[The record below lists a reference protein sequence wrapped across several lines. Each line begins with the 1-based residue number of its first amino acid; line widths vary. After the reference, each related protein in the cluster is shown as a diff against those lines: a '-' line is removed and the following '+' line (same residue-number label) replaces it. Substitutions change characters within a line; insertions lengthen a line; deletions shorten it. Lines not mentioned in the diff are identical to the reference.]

1 MKITPTSLTV
11 SQLLGQ
17 TNERYAI
24 PHYQRRY
31 SWLDRQIW
39 ELVDD
44 IDLIEG
50 SDTHLM
56 GSIVCLAGTHV
67 AGINELEVVDGQQRL
82 TTISILLLC
91 LKERF
96 SAEDHDDASTVS
108 DIDKLLTTKSI
119 TGKFS
124 PKIKLDSIDADDFEA
139 LKSGHQ
145 DVTNLCLKNAFS
157 IIREWVADSDIDDL
171 KIFSYRLVNQA
182 LIIRM
187 DVSDA
192 KDAFKLFET
201 INNRGLKL
209 SQTDIIKNFLL
220 GNAARF
226 DTAQLMLGKAN
237 WAKLVVH
244 LDGTNSDA
252 FFRYYLT
259 AVSAKRITNAK
270 VVSQFKSM
278 FHSQV
283 EEAKTLPE
291 QHLYVDVDDSYDDD
305 GDQNDDEQLNKVNV
319 LTQEKSSKPAVTFK
333 NFLETLVAYAKVYDE
348 LVRAS
353 TADTIINR
361 HLSNLKKIRAAQT
374 YSLLMNL
381 RMNGCTDK
389 NLRSVLKLTESFI
402 LRRHICKE
410 RTNETEALFASMCS
424 IDPADPVE
432 SVKSLYKELCPT
444 DEKFMEEF
452 STATFTANLID
463 RARYCLEQ
471 FEMDKIGKYAELVV
485 LGSDEVHV
493 EHIIPQNIN
502 TKASV
507 NQYGDWVKYLGP
519 TAKAKHQKYV
529 ARIGNM
535 TLFAGALNIAASN
548 DPFLMKK
555 PAYLK
560 SGIKLTKEL
569 GAMRSFKFAQ
579 VDQRSTE
586 MAEIAVRLWP
596 KS

>member
-17 TNERYAI
+17 TNERYSI
-24 PHYQRRY
+24 PPYQRRY

-44 IDLIEG
+44 IHLIE
-50 SDTHLM
+50 SNDTHLM
-56 GSIVCLAGTHV
+56 GSIVCLAGAHV

-96 SAEDHDDASTVS
+96 LAEGHDGASTVS
-108 DIDKLLTTKSI
+108 DIEKLLTTKSI
-119 TGKFS
+119 TGHS
-124 PKIKLDSIDADDFEA
+124 SLKIKLDSIDADDFEA
-139 LKSGHQ
+139 LRGGDN
-145 DVTNLCLKNAFS
+145 DVTNLCLKNAFV
-157 IIREWVADSDIDDL
+157 IIRERIAETDL
-171 KIFSYRLVNQA
+171 DELTTFLYRLVNQA
-182 LIIRM
+182 LVIRL

-209 SQTDIIKNFLL
+209 SQTDIVKNFLL

-226 DTAQLMLGKAN
+226 GPQPLKLGTAN
-237 WAKLVVH
+237 WAKLVKY
-244 LDGTNSDA
+244 LDGTDSDA

-259 AVSAKRITNAK
+259 AVTAKRITNGK
-270 VVSQFKSM
+270 VVAQFKLM

-283 EEAKTLPE
+283 KEAKNLPE
-291 QHLYVDVDDSYDDD
+291 QHLYVDVDDSSEDD
-305 GDQNDDEQLNKVNV
+305 GDQNLDEQITKVKA
-319 LTQEKSSKPAVTFK
+319 LTQDIPAKRAVTFK
-333 NFLETLVAYAKVYDE
+333 KFLESLVAYAKVYGE
-348 LVRAS
+348 LVRANTS
-353 TADTIINR
+353 DTPINR

-374 YSLLMNL
+374 YSLLMHL

-389 NLRSVLKLTESFI
+389 NFRSVLKLTEAFV

-424 IDPADPVE
+424 IDPADPLA
-432 SVKSLYKELCPT
+432 SVKAQYKELCPT
-444 DEKFMEEF
+444 DEKFVEEF
-452 STATFTANLID
+452 STAAFSANLIE

-471 FEMDKIGKYAELVV
+471 FEMDKHGRYAELAV
-485 LGSDEVHV
+485 LGGDEVHV
-493 EHIIPQNIN
+493 EHIIPQSIN
-502 TKASV
+502 TRAGTSE
-507 NQYGDWVKYLGP
+507 YGDWVTYLGP

-548 DPFLMKK
+548 NPFLRKR
-555 PAYLK
+555 PAYRE
-560 SGIKLTKEL
+560 SGIKLTQEL
-569 GAMRSFKFAQ
+569 GAMSSFKFAQ
-579 VDQRSTE
+579 VDKRSDA
-586 MAEIAVRLWP
+586 MAKIAVRLWP

>member
-17 TNERYAI
+17 TNERYSI
-24 PHYQRRY
+24 PPYQRRY

-44 IDLIEG
+44 INLIEG
-50 SDTHLM
+50 GDTHLM
-56 GSIVCLAGTHV
+56 GSIVCLAGAHV

-96 SAEDHDDASTVS
+96 LAEGHNGASTAS
-108 DIDKLLTTKSI
+108 DIDKLLTSKSI
-119 TGKFS
+119 SGHFS

-139 LKSGHQ
+139 LKSGDQ
-145 DVTNLCLKNAFS
+145 DVTNFCLKNAFS
-157 IIREWVADSDIDDL
+157 IVREWVAESELSDL
-171 KIFSYRLVNQA
+171 TEFLYRLSNQA
-182 LIIRM
+182 LVIRM

-226 DTAQLMLGKAN
+226 GPQQLKLGTAN
-237 WAKLVVH
+237 WAKLVTH
-244 LDGTNSDA
+244 LDGTNSDD

-259 AVSAKRITNAK
+259 AVSTKRITNAK
-270 VVSQFKSM
+270 VVAQFKLM

-283 EEAKTLPE
+283 KEAKTLPE

-305 GDQNDDEQLNKVNV
+305 GDQNVDEQVTKVKP
-319 LTQEKSSKPAVTFK
+319 LTQEIPAKRAVTFK
-333 NFLETLVAYAKVYDE
+333 KFLEILVAYARVYGE
-348 LVRAS
+348 LVRANTS
-353 TADTIINR
+353 DALINR
-361 HLSNLKKIRAAQT
+361 HLANLKKIRAAQT
-374 YSLLMNL
+374 YSFLMHL

-410 RTNETEALFASMCS
+410 RTNETEVLFASMCS
-424 IDPADPVE
+424 IDPADPVAK
-432 SVKSLYKELCPT
+432 VRAHYKELCPT

-452 STATFTANLID
+452 SSATFTANLID

-471 FEMDKIGKYAELVV
+471 FEMDKIGKHAELAV

-493 EHIIPQNIN
+493 EHIIPQSIN
-502 TKASV
+502 SKAGT
-507 NQYGDWVKYLGP
+507 NEFGDWVTYLGP

-548 DPFLMKK
+548 NPFLKK
-555 PAYLK
+555 RPAYRE

-569 GAMRSFKFAQ
+569 GAMQSFKFAQ
-579 VDQRSTE
+579 VDQRSDA
-586 MAEIAVRLWP
+586 MAKLAVRLWP

>member
-24 PHYQRRY
+24 PPYQRRY

-39 ELVDD
+39 ELIDD

-56 GSIVCLAGTHV
+56 GSIVCLGGAHV

-96 SAEDHDDASTVS
+96 SAEEHDGASTVS
-108 DIDKLLTTKSI
+108 DIDKLLTTRSI
-119 TGKFS
+119 TGQSS

-139 LKSGHQ
+139 LKSEDQ
-145 DVTNLCLKNAFS
+145 DVANLCLKNAFS
-157 IIREWVADSDIDDL
+157 IVREWAADSDIDDL
-171 KIFSYRLVNQA
+171 KVFLYRLVNQA

-226 DTAQLMLGKAN
+226 DPAQLKFGKLN

-270 VVSQFKSM
+270 VVAQFKLM

-283 EEAKTLPE
+283 KEAKNLPE

-305 GDQNDDEQLNKVNV
+305 GDQNIDEQLSKVKAI
-319 LTQEKSSKPAVTFK
+319 TQEKSSKSAVTFK
-333 NFLETLVAYAKVYDE
+333 KFLENLVAYAKVYGQ

-353 TADTIINR
+353 TADKIINR

-374 YSLLMNL
+374 YSLLMHL

-389 NLRSVLKLTESFI
+389 NMLSVLKLTESFI

-452 STATFTANLID
+452 STTTFTANLID

-471 FEMDKIGKYAELVV
+471 FEMDKIGKYAELAV
-485 LGSDEVHV
+485 LGSEEVHV

-507 NQYGDWVKYLGP
+507 NEYGDWVTYLGQ
-519 TAKAKHQKYV
+519 TAKAKHHKYV

-548 DPFLMKK
+548 DPFSMKK

>member
-17 TNERYAI
+17 TNERYSI
-24 PHYQRRY
+24 PPYQRRY

-44 IDLIEG
+44 INLIEG
-50 SDTHLM
+50 GDTHLM
-56 GSIVCLAGTHV
+56 GSIVCLAGAHV

-96 SAEDHDDASTVS
+96 MAEGHDGASTAS

-119 TGKFS
+119 TGHFS

-139 LKSGHQ
+139 LKSGDQ

-157 IIREWVADSDIDDL
+157 IVREWVAESEL
-171 KIFSYRLVNQA
+171 GELTVFLYRLANQA
-182 LIIRM
+182 LVIRM

-209 SQTDIIKNFLL
+209 SQTDIVKNFLL

-226 DTAQLMLGKAN
+226 GPQQLKLGTAN
-237 WAKLVVH
+237 WAKLVTH

-270 VVSQFKSM
+270 VVAQFKLM

-283 EEAKTLPE
+283 KEAKTLPE

-305 GDQNDDEQLNKVNV
+305 GDQNVDEQITKVKT
-319 LTQEKSSKPAVTFK
+319 LTEEIPFKRVVTFK
-333 NFLETLVAYAKVYDE
+333 KFLESLVAYAKVYGE
-348 LVRAS
+348 LVRANTTDS
-353 TADTIINR
+353 QINR

-374 YSLLMNL
+374 YSLLMHL

-410 RTNETEALFASMCS
+410 RTNETEVLFASMCS
-424 IDPADPVE
+424 IDPADPVA
-432 SVKSLYKELCPT
+432 SVKSFYKELCPT

-471 FEMDKIGKYAELVV
+471 FEMNKIGKHAELAV

-493 EHIIPQNIN
+493 EHIIPQSIN
-502 TKASV
+502 TKAGT
-507 NQYGDWVKYLGP
+507 NEFGDWVTDVP
-519 TAKAKHQKYV
+519 T
-529 ARIGNM
+529 I
-535 TLFAGALNIAASN
+535 
-548 DPFLMKK
+548 
-555 PAYLK
+555 
-560 SGIKLTKEL
+560 
-569 GAMRSFKFAQ
+569 
-579 VDQRSTE
+579 
-586 MAEIAVRLWP
+586 
-596 KS
+596 